1 MWIRCGAK
9 GGGLCPVPWPHG
21 LPIQPLQYQHESEFT
36 MPAMTLPCAEFVG
49 LLTDL
54 ARSTTDELEQLDGV
68 LLHTVRGEGK
78 TRFLVGE
85 STDRYMAAQAH
96 VADVEG
102 FMPTLFLPS
111 ASVKLL
117 LAALK
122 AQGKGATKAEVTLS
136 TYTNTMRA
144 TTEFGV
150 SITVGFNPDVQFPDL
165 TGLLA
170 TPEAT
175 GGQVC
180 LSPVY
185 VGMVQTVAKRRRVE
199 LHLTLPENP
208 RKPAVAIAG
217 ERYRAVIV
225 PIRSEVPVVPVFSA
239 KAPSTHATAERPARS
254 GGVTVVPGRVVAST
268 TAATVRALPAGTKAR
283 RTRKGGRR
291 KAA

>member
-1 MWIRCGAK
+1 
-9 GGGLCPVPWPHG
+9 
-21 LPIQPLQYQHESEFT
+21 

-54 ARSTTDELEQLDGV
+54 ARSTTDEVEPLDGV
-68 LLHTVRGEGK
+68 LLYTVRGEAGA
-78 TRFLVGE
+78 RFLVGE
-85 STDRYMAAQAH
+85 STDRYIAAQAH
-96 VADVEG
+96 VPDVEG

-111 ASVKLL
+111 ASVRLL

-122 AQGKGATKAEVTLS
+122 AQGKGAAKAEVTLS

-144 TTEFGV
+144 TTDFGV

-165 TGLLA
+165 TGHLA

-185 VGMVQTVAKRRRVE
+185 VGMVQTVAKRRGVE

-208 RKPAVAIAG
+208 LKPAVAIAG
-217 ERYRAVIV
+217 GRYRAVIM

-239 KAPSTHATAERPARS
+239 KAPMTHATAERPARS
-254 GGVTVVPGRVVAST
+254 GGVTVVPGRVISST
-268 TAATVRALPAGTKAR
+268 TATVRALPAGTKAR

-291 KAA
+291 KTDAA